1 MKNRTDIR
9 LALPS
14 KGRLNPKHWN
24 SWRPAAW
31 TFSNPIRASTAGN
44 PAVPGL
50 TVLFQRPGDIVVG
63 VRQGSLDGIS
73 GTDLIE
79 EKKGGEEEVFIL
91 HNSLGF
97 GACSLVLA
105 VPEGWDGVQTVADL
119 ARKAPGMPKEGKPLR
134 VATKYPVLT
143 GRFLRF
149 KKIEP
154 FELISSEGTLEVAPA
169 IGYADMISDL
179 VATGTTLRDNH
190 LLPLEDGEI
199 IRSQACLIANRAA
212 LKTRPEVL
220 EAAHSLLEYIEAHL
234 RAQEAYIVF
243 ANMRGK
249 CPAGDRRQDLR
260 PDRSRRV
267 AGADG
272 VRDLHPRGR
281 KAGMVRRQHRRAQ
294 GKDHAGGPAA
304 ARDRR
309 QRRSGLAGH
318 LYLRGRTGALCAHA
332 GRIEEDNLTTPPH
345 PLPSFP

>member
-14 KGRLNPKHWN
+14 KGRLEAEALEFLEACGLDVFKPNP
-24 SWRPAAW
+24 RQYQ
-31 TFSNPIRASTAGN
+31 AGI

-63 VRQGSLDGIS
+63 VRQGSLDFGIS

-79 EKKGGEEEVFIL
+79 EKKGGDGEVIIL
-91 HNSLGF
+91 HNSMGF
-97 GACSLVLA
+97 GTCSLVLA
-105 VPEGWDGVQTVADL
+105 VPEGWDGIQTVADL

-143 GRFLRF
+143 ARFLRE

-154 FELISSEGTLEVAPA
+154 FELIGSEGTLEVAPA

-179 VATGTTLRDNH
+179 VSTGTTLRDNH
-190 LLPLEDGEI
+190 LLPLGDGEI

-212 LKTRPEVL
+212 LKARPEVL

-234 RAQEAYIVF
+234 RAQEAYLLF

-249 CPAGDRRQDLR
+249 SQQEIAAKIFAQTDLGGLQGPTVCEIFTREGGQQEWFAVNIVVRKDKIMQAVQELRAIGGSGVVVSPVTYIFEEEPARF
-260 PDRSRRV
+260 
-267 AGADG
+267 
-272 VRDLHPRGR
+272 VRMR
-281 KAGMVRRQHRRAQ
+281 
-294 GKDHAGGPAA
+294 
-304 ARDRR
+304 
-309 QRRSGLAGH
+309 
-318 LYLRGRTGALCAHA
+318 
-332 GRIEEDNLTTPPH
+332 EELKKT
-345 PLPSFP
+345 